1 MDVLGPLRAH
11 GKRNSLQWLGF
22 LCRVYRFI
30 IVSENKGRSS
40 SLMPGNSIMTDRLT
54 RGSRHVK
61 GVFPEA
67 MLPEINNLSDS
78 FPNLITIKSRCRCFP
93 PNDQP
98 EEQILKRHIFEAKD
112 NDNGLVQRLVLYK
125 QSTLEQYAIINKRKT
140 DCKFFHRS
148 HLCVLP
154 SFCRSVVGWVK
165 HVGCV
170 SIPVC
175 FIGLS
180 TLLPYSCSLKGK
192 KIVLHNRPVEFRKHM
207 LLSHALQIA
216 VTA

>member
-78 FPNLITIKSRCRCFP
+78 FPNLITIKSRCRYFP

-192 KIVLHNRPVEFRKHM
+192 KIVLHNRPVEFRKYM

>member
-11 GKRNSLQWLGF
+11 GKRNSLQWLGY

-40 SLMPGNSIMTDRLT
+40 SLMPGNSIMTGRLT

-140 DCKFFHRS
+140 DCKFFIEAIYVSYRRFVGQLLVELS
-148 HLCVLP
+148 MSAVCPSQCVL
-154 SFCRSVVGWVK
+154 SAFQHCFLTVVV
-165 HVGCV
+165 
-170 SIPVC
+170 
-175 FIGLS
+175 
-180 TLLPYSCSLKGK
+180 
-192 KIVLHNRPVEFRKHM
+192 
-207 LLSHALQIA
+207 
-216 VTA
+216 